1 MLYVQ
6 HWSFKAGYHQK
17 GAEKFLGGGGDY
29 PGVEMIGRYHA
40 PGSLEGWIVLKT
52 DDPKAIY
59 QHAAEWGEF
68 LNWETTPVFTDEEA
82 GPIVAKVYS
91 QKEIDSVSKIRGN
104 QLLFLMNTL
113 IISTFSCT
121 FEELKNDVT
130 TLFLEEMC
138 KEFVSDYEFVKVNEH
153 KSHLLMNCTDLE
165 KFCAEV

>member
-1 MLYVQ
+1 MGNINFLFSLIIFFASNRKPIKIKNKMLYVQ

-40 PGSLEGWIVLKT
+40 PGSLEGWIFLKT

-91 QKEIDSVSKIRGN
+91 
-104 QLLFLMNTL
+104 
-113 IISTFSCT
+113 
-121 FEELKNDVT
+121 
-130 TLFLEEMC
+130 
-138 KEFVSDYEFVKVNEH
+138 
-153 KSHLLMNCTDLE
+153 
-165 KFCAEV
+165 

>member
-1 MLYVQ
+1 MEKKIVKKYAELMHQANQATGRKEAVGLLHKAAKLKNKMLYVQ
-6 HWSFKAGYHQK
+6 HWSFKTGYHQK

-91 QKEIDSVSKIRGN
+91 
-104 QLLFLMNTL
+104 
-113 IISTFSCT
+113 
-121 FEELKNDVT
+121 
-130 TLFLEEMC
+130 
-138 KEFVSDYEFVKVNEH
+138 
-153 KSHLLMNCTDLE
+153 
-165 KFCAEV
+165 

>member
-1 MLYVQ
+1 MGNLNYLFSVIIFFASNRKPIKIKKMLYVQ

-91 QKEIDSVSKIRGN
+91 
-104 QLLFLMNTL
+104 
-113 IISTFSCT
+113 
-121 FEELKNDVT
+121 
-130 TLFLEEMC
+130 
-138 KEFVSDYEFVKVNEH
+138 
-153 KSHLLMNCTDLE
+153 
-165 KFCAEV
+165 

>member
-6 HWSFKAGYHQK
+6 HWSFKTGYHQK

-68 LNWETTPVFTDEEA
+68 LNWEATPVFTDEEA

-91 QKEIDSVSKIRGN
+91 
-104 QLLFLMNTL
+104 
-113 IISTFSCT
+113 
-121 FEELKNDVT
+121 
-130 TLFLEEMC
+130 
-138 KEFVSDYEFVKVNEH
+138 
-153 KSHLLMNCTDLE
+153 
-165 KFCAEV
+165 